1 MIKKILNDRDPILRK
16 QCLPVENIKE
26 AIPLATSMYFTM
38 KAHKAIGLAANQVG
52 KCLRIITLSI
62 PDFEGA
68 MFNPIIL
75 EKSEE
80 ILEFKEGCLSI
91 KGTEINTKSRS
102 KTIKV
107 QWQDKTGTYNEKEF
121 TDLSAIAIQHE
132 IDHLNAVLMTDYEKK
147 DGNKT

>member
-1 MIKKILNDRDPILRK
+1 MNLKILNDRDPILRK
-16 QCLPVENIKE
+16 QCLPIENIKE

-38 KAHKAIGLAANQVG
+38 KANRALGLAANQVG

-75 EKSEE
+75 EKIEE
-80 ILEFKEGCLSI
+80 VFDFIEGCLSI
-91 KGTEINTKSRS
+91 KGVGINTKSRS

-107 QWQDKTGTYNEKEF
+107 QWQDKTGTYNEKVF
-121 TDLSAIAIQHE
+121 TDLSAVAIQHE
-132 IDHLNAVLMTDYEKK
+132 IDHLDGKLMTDY
-147 DGNKT
+147 GN